1 MCSCPKNG
9 IAMLISNKSSIE
21 NKLLALL
28 PARDFDLVS
37 RDLEHVDLPRRTP
50 LAKFREPFT
59 HIHFLTS
66 GIASVVV
73 VTPEGN
79 KVEGGIFGCEG
90 YVPTSATTGIETSPH
105 DVNIQLAG
113 AGYRMNFE
121 AFRSLMKRS
130 DSFAKVVGRSMEA
143 FAIQL
148 SYTAASNAIHDVN
161 ERLARWILMCH
172 DRVDGDEINLTHDF
186 MSLMLAVRRPS
197 VTTALHILE
206 GNGFIRSTRGTITI
220 RDRAA
225 LEEFARD
232 AYGRPEEEYRRLMND
247 LF

>member
-1 MCSCPKNG
+1 
-9 IAMLISNKSSIE
+9 MLVSKKSPLE

-113 AGYRMNFE
+113 
-121 AFRSLMKRS
+121 
-130 DSFAKVVGRSMEA
+130 
-143 FAIQL
+143 
-148 SYTAASNAIHDVN
+148 
-161 ERLARWILMCH
+161 
-172 DRVDGDEINLTHDF
+172 
-186 MSLMLAVRRPS
+186 
-197 VTTALHILE
+197 
-206 GNGFIRSTRGTITI
+206 
-220 RDRAA
+220 RAT
-225 LEEFARD
+225 
-232 AYGRPEEEYRRLMND
+232 G
-247 LF
+247 